1 MLRWRRLR
9 WRGCGDGGAGAHS
22 HGRGADARVAVNVGG
37 GSAIQHSTVKSPT
50 VESQFATFLHTV
62 ESKKRWAASL
72 CVCVWGGFTLQT
84 FLHPRGVPCAVEMH
98 LQVLFAAV
106 GVFGF
111 SIWCGRHSVDHR
123 QRRQPLSSRTAPI
136 HVLTGSAAS
145 AASVVAW
152 VGLHA
157 GRYVPRYRHP
167 RTLPSAWLWHAPRP
181 SAMPDDHRHRHPEG
195 SLGGGDG
202 ATCGSQRGIGI
213 HLQRF

>member
-1 MLRWRRLR
+1 MMLPLMLPLMC
-9 WRGCGDGGAGAHS
+9 GCEPCAHT
-22 HGRGADARVAVNVGG
+22 HAHVRA
-37 GSAIQHSTVKSPT
+37 
-50 VESQFATFLHTV
+50 
-62 ESKKRWAASL
+62 
-72 CVCVWGGFTLQT
+72 CVWGGRGGVTLQSPLCCGNASAGT
-84 FLHPRGVPCAVEMH
+84 ICSC
-98 LQVLFAAV
+98 
-106 GVFGF
+106 VFGF
-111 SIWCGRHSVDHR
+111 FIWCGRHSVDHR